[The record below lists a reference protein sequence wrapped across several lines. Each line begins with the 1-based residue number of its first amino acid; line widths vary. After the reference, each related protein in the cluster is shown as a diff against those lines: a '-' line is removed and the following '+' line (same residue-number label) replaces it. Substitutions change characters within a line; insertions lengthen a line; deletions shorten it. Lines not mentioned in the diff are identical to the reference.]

1 MTTVEKSKVKR
12 DVPSRGY
19 NRLIVTLTPEG
30 LWIREKGRRIAY
42 LASYGAIYQRAVA
55 EHVASEKKAKK
66 AARIARRKGGSR

>member
-12 DVPSRGY
+12 EVPSRGHG
-19 NRLIVTLTPEG
+19 RLIVTLAPEG

-55 EHVASEKKAKK
+55 EHVAAEKKAKK
-66 AARIARRKGGSR
+66 AARAAKRRTS